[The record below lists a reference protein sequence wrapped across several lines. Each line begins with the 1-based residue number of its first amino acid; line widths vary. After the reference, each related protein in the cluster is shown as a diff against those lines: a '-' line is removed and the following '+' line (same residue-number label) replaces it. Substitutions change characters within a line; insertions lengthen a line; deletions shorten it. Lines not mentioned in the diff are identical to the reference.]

1 MKNLFFTIV
10 LSCFFTQ
17 TGFSQLV
24 GYYDLNHSP
33 ILPLSGDTLVIP
45 IYSTLR
51 TYGQGATCGQL
62 YNVKDTIVNNELEVN
77 IFFDMCLG
85 GSIGWCF
92 RRDTLKI
99 PITQN
104 NLQEVKLIWNLRG
117 TLCQQFPN
125 YIAARD
131 SFLLGTTN
139 IAEKQLGK
147 SFLISPNPVKEQLFL
162 KNSARV
168 PIQRIQFYTAS
179 GKLVKEVAYKNEKI
193 NVAELT
199 SGLYILRIMHEKG
212 IETHKVFKE

>member
-1 MKNLFFTIV
+1 MRNILFTIV

-17 TGFSQLV
+17 PGFSQLV

-33 ILPLSGDTLVIP
+33 ILPFSGDTLVIP

-51 TYGQGATCGQL
+51 SYGQGATCGQL
-62 YNVKDTIVNNELEVN
+62 YNVKDTIINNELEVN

-99 PITQN
+99 TITQN
-104 NLQEVKLIWNLRG
+104 NLQKVKLKWNLQG

-139 IAEKQLGK
+139 IAEKQLEK
-147 SFLISPNPVKEQLFL
+147 SFLISPNPVNNNLYLNYTSNTPIYQL
-162 KNSARV
+162 
-168 PIQRIQFYTAS
+168 QFYDIS
-179 GKLVKEVAYKNEKI
+179 GKLVKETENESNVI
-193 NVAELT
+193 NLAELQ
-199 SGLYILRIMHEKG
+199 SGIYLLRIVHSKG
-212 IETHKVFKE
+212 IETHKIFKE